1 MRRNPGP
8 AARRFVAVAKRPV
21 GWATRTFC
29 AGDISGR
36 EHLPQQRPFIV
47 AANHLS
53 LTDPVFV
60 TLAVGELVRFLALDE
75 LFGQSKAHDEMFYYF
90 GSIPISRDRPPLG
103 ALRHALDVLDAG
115 EILGLFPEGARALYW
130 GERSIKR
137 GAAWLS
143 IATGAPIVPCAIT
156 GTEVTMSLA
165 QPGVHIP
172 SLRLSFHPVLDP
184 ASYLDREDPMQSMMD
199 DWVAVLDEQ
208 LMHWHKKDEA

>member
-8 AARRFVAVAKRPV
+8 AARRVVAVAKRPV
-21 GWATRTFC
+21 EWATRFFC
-29 AGDISGR
+29 AGEISGR

-60 TLAVGELVRFLALDE
+60 TMAVGELVRFLALDE
-75 LFGQSKAHDEMFYYF
+75 LFGQSKARDEMFFYF

-103 ALRHALDVLDAG
+103 ALQHALDVLDAG

-143 IATGAPIVPCAIT
+143 MATGTPIVPCAIT
-156 GTEVTMSLA
+156 GTEATMSLA
-165 QPGVHIP
+165 NPGVHIP
-172 SLRLSFHPVLDP
+172 SLRLSFHPSLDP
-184 ASYLDREDPMQSMMD
+184 ASYLDYEDPLQSMMD
-199 DWVAVLDEQ
+199 DWVGVLDEQ
-208 LMHWHKKDEA
+208 LTHWHQEDET